1 MRHRRRACRT
11 ALVVLLASGHAAA
24 APPARYALTEGDW
37 LTYEWRAESTRRDA
51 ATASDRV
58 ESHATIQVWC
68 LGREGDEWLLL
79 GLVTRRIDDVNLAP
93 RGLYFHV
100 NERGVKRL
108 PEECLSR
115 GGDLDAVLD
124 LFPECRPALMSS
136 PTWTTT
142 ADIFGRRWVCTP
154 PGDTAGDDPAVSFR
168 LDDSSG
174 VSAALGMTVRGK
186 YVFDRVRGVLRE
198 SRQTIETPRDAT
210 AVSVRL
216 LRRNSVPAGWRLR
229 RMTEL
234 DSFRRT
240 LRMEDR
246 YLASLER
253 EPARAEAALARLGAI
268 WIELLGEFAATGALD
283 NPTGGVAV
291 PRSPL
296 MEMARGQRETLD
308 VRRGLLRERAR
319 LASEWNGRRAPQWSL
334 LDRDGQTVTSESTR
348 DRPSLECFWRSDDL
362 GSLRMMQTL
371 GRLREHFPQDA
382 LRIVCINMDQESQA
396 ARRAADLCAGGFLH
410 VFAGPPVGA
419 DLPAELPVCRL
430 IEKDGRIV
438 RVFVGWRY
446 SLVEEVAAV
455 VR

>member
-1 MRHRRRACRT
+1 V
-11 ALVVLLASGHAAA
+11 LVVLLASGHAAA
-24 APPARYALTEGDW
+24 SPPARYALTEGDW

-51 ATASDRV
+51 ASPSGRV
-58 ESHATIQVWC
+58 ESRATIQLWC
-68 LGREGDEWLLL
+68 LGREGDEWLML
-79 GLVTRRIDDVNLAP
+79 GLVTRQIDDVNLVP
-93 RGLYFHV
+93 RGLCFYV

-108 PEECLSR
+108 PEEFLAR
-115 GGDLDAVLD
+115 AGDLDPVLD
-124 LFPECRPALMSS
+124 LFPECRPALLSS

-142 ADIFGRRWVCTP
+142 ADMFGRRWVCTP
-154 PGDTAGDDPAVSFR
+154 PDAAGDDPAVSFR
-168 LDDSSG
+168 LEDTSG
-174 VSAALGMTVRGK
+174 VSAALGAAVRGK

-198 SRQTIETPRDAT
+198 SRQTIETPRDTT

-216 LRRNSVPAGWRLR
+216 LRRNSVPAAWRLR
-229 RMTEL
+229 RIAEL

-253 EPARAEAALARLGAI
+253 EPERAEATLARLDAI

-283 NPTGGVAV
+283 NPAGGVAV

-296 MEMARGQRETLD
+296 MEMARGQREALD
-308 VRRGLLRERAR
+308 SRRGLLRERAR

-371 GRLREHFPQDA
+371 GRLREQFPQDA

-396 ARRAADLCAGGFLH
+396 ARRAADLCAGDLLH

-419 DLPAELPVCRL
+419 DLPTELPVCRL
-430 IEKDGRIV
+430 VAEDGRIV
-438 RVFVGWRY
+438 RVFVGWRH
-446 SLVEEVAAV
+446 SLVGELAGF